1 MMSHSM
7 CSVMFVKGKHSRGVS
22 TIGTLNNVII
32 GINTNEGDIIL
43 VIISSTQVLSLLL
56 LIIDVR
62 MNTIPSGPQNKKFL
76 YANYP
81 SLKSLLI
88 HFVSIRRHH
97 TLGRTDPFRFVS
109 FPRLHTFPFLLLL
122 LFFFFLLFIIR
133 TMILINDVNIQQ
145 DSIDFVSNRI
155 GHESIYRSIYGSGN
169 RMGLEAALRE
179 AKTAICPTV
188 TTRTLRWWWYFFLR

>member
-1 MMSHSM
+1 MSHSM

-109 FPRLHTFPFLLLL
+109 SSSYYSILIAVVVFLLSLVYYKDDDTDQ
-122 LFFFFLLFIIR
+122 R
-133 TMILINDVNIQQ
+133 
-145 DSIDFVSNRI
+145 R
-155 GHESIYRSIYGSGN
+155 
-169 RMGLEAALRE
+169 
-179 AKTAICPTV
+179 
-188 TTRTLRWWWYFFLR
+188 